1 MTGDADDHGGPDRPG
16 ATDTAEP
23 TVSHRVLLVDDQP
36 LVRVGLGRILGSE
49 DGVEVVAEAADG
61 REALDRL
68 REHRSLPLPADED
81 AAVGAGEVTIDVVVM
96 DIRMRGMDGI
106 EATTR
111 IRAGDGPPVLVLT
124 TFDEDEIL
132 WGAIDAGAAGFILK
146 EASAEDLI
154 RATVT
159 VAAGGAWLDPV
170 VTPRV
175 LARRRRAGGDGR
187 PGAPTARPGADIGT
201 AAGAAGRADVRPGAT
216 DERLTDREHDVL
228 VLMAAG
234 RTNAEIAEELIVGQ
248 ATVKSHISSIFTKL
262 AVRDRAGAI
271 VHAYQHGL
279 VEF

>member
-1 MTGDADDHGGPDRPG
+1 MSDHHVQDDDDDHDLDSVEAGSV
-16 ATDTAEP
+16 T
-23 TVSHRVLLVDDQP
+23 HRVLLVDDQP

-49 DGVEVVAEAADG
+49 VGIEVVAEASDG
-61 REALDRL
+61 REAIAQLATND
-68 REHRSLPLPADED
+68 
-81 AAVGAGEVTIDVVVM
+81 VDVVVM

-111 IRAGDGPPVLVLT
+111 IRAADGPPVLVLT
-124 TFDEDEIL
+124 TFDDDEIL

-146 EASAEDLI
+146 EATAEDLI

-159 VAAGGAWLDPV
+159 VAEGGAWLDPV

-175 LARRRRAGGDGR
+175 LARRRAHGG
-187 PGAPTARPGADIGT
+187 PGV
-201 AAGAAGRADVRPGAT
+201 AGATAMSEVRSAGT
-216 DERLTDREHDVL
+216 DDRLTDREHDVL

-234 RTNAEIAEELIVGQ
+234 KTNPEIAEELIVGQ

-271 VHAYQHGL
+271 VHAYQNGL

>member
-1 MTGDADDHGGPDRPG
+1 MTDPGPGEPATGGDGRP
-16 ATDTAEP
+16 
-23 TVSHRVLLVDDQP
+23 HRVLLVDDQP

-49 DGVEVVAEAADG
+49 PGVEIVAEASDG
-61 REALDRL
+61 AEALARL
-68 REHRSLPLPADED
+68 DEHRPADEPPGD
-81 AAVGAGEVTIDVVVM
+81 EPHPIDHTVDQGIDVVVM

-111 IRAGDGPPVLVLT
+111 IRAADGPPVLVLT

-159 VAAGGAWLDPV
+159 VARGGAWLDPV

-175 LARRRRAGGDGR
+175 LARRRADGDG
-187 PGAPTARPGADIGT
+187 PGPGVT
-201 AAGAAGRADVRPGAT
+201 VAGATELRPGAT
-216 DERLTDREHDVL
+216 DDRLTEREHDVL
-228 VLMAAG
+228 LLMAAG